1 MFELINDL
9 TLYDI
14 PSLNGEVNSL
24 LLTSED
30 NESCS
35 LVYKILNCVFS
46 NHVLIFKA
54 SGMADEINVLKS
66 YFNNSNLHYFEGD
79 LSKMMIKKFP
89 EFFVVIDNFHTLK
102 HLLNDWVCTIYE
114 RRFIYVSSV
123 DKYGNLLKEMK
134 KNIFNYSNYLAD
146 VWPFIDGVFENLPDA
161 PNHNTFIF
169 SSRKNT
175 MNTVGNFLSLS
186 K

>member
-89 EFFVVIDNFHTLK
+89 EFFLVIDNFHTLK

-123 DKYGNLLKEMK
+123 DKYGNLLKELK
-134 KNIFNYSNYLAD
+134 K
-146 VWPFIDGVFENLPDA
+146 
-161 PNHNTFIF
+161 TFSTIQIILLMF
-169 SSRKNT
+169 
-175 MNTVGNFLSLS
+175 GHLSMVSL
-186 K
+186 KICQMLLIITHLFFHLEKIQ